1 MLHPFAFM
9 DPSGRLN
16 AYQQAIMEVGEVIKF
31 YNSDRRFLAW
41 GFGGRTYD
49 GSISHCFNLNGGVG
63 CVEVMLSGL
72 KRYQCP
78 LLILLNDI
86 SADNNGSDF
95 VNHIWPRSHLRSSLY
110 KSVQH
115 VFCLEPAANPI
126 CSGGADQLFSPQ
138 RKIGLEEYVFAL
150 R

>member
-63 CVEVMLSGL
+63 CVE
-72 KRYQCP
+72 
-78 LLILLNDI
+78 DI